1 MLCVGASTKKENI
14 IQISLN
20 VPDNLPSA
28 IVQQYIKT
36 IETQLLLLSKL
47 NNPITESKSVSL
59 KRDSGK
65 QMISFIAD
73 DFCEPLDEF
82 KEYS

>member
-1 MLCVGASTKKENI
+1 M
-14 IQISLN
+14 QISLN
-20 VPDNLPSA
+20 IPDNLPNV

-47 NNPITESKSVSL
+47 HKPNTENKTVSL
-59 KRDSGK
+59 KRGSGK
-65 QMISFIAD
+65 QIISFIAD

-82 KEYS
+82 KDYM